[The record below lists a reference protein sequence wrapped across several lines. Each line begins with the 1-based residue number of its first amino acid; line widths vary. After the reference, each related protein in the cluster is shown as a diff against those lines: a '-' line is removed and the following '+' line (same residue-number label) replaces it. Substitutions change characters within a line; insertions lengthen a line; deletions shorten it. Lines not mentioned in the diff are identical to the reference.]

1 MKRSRPSPILSFLK
15 VVLDVTWYLM
25 AIGLALGV
33 CLLLLSAFN
42 HEPGSMQLGIPVSFE
57 SDLQASSVASPS
69 VRIDGVRIKD
79 ARGTLN
85 IPIEGGEFLFANV
98 AILITLMTF
107 GLFVFTQLRAVFRTL
122 RAGQPFVS
130 ANVRRIRWIGV
141 AVIVGELAWSGIVLF
156 ENRYAATHFTA
167 AGIRFNT
174 MPAVNAV
181 AIIYGLI
188 ILAIAEVFREGTRL
202 EEDQSLTV

>member
-1 MKRSRPSPILSFLK
+1 MKRSRRSPILSFLK

-33 CLLLLSAFN
+33 CLLLLAAFN
-42 HEPGSMQLGIPVSFE
+42 HEPGGMELGIPVSFD

-69 VRIDGVRIKD
+69 VRIEGVRIKN

-85 IPIEGGEFLFANV
+85 IPIERSEFLFANV

-141 AVIVGELAWSGIVLF
+141 AVILGELAWSGIVLF
-156 ENRYAATHFTA
+156 ENHYAATHFAA
-167 AGIRFNT
+167 AGIRFN
-174 MPAVNAV
+174 MQPAVNFV

-188 ILAIAEVFREGTRL
+188 ILALAEVFREGTRL
-202 EEDQSLTV
+202 QEDQSLTV

>member
-1 MKRSRPSPILSFLK
+1 MNRSRRRPILSFLK

-25 AIGLALGV
+25 AIGLAAGV
-33 CLLLLSAFN
+33 CLLLPSAFN
-42 HEPGSMQLGIPVSFE
+42 REPGGMQLGIPVSFD
-57 SDLQASSVASPS
+57 SDLQASTVASPS

-85 IPIEGGEFLFANV
+85 IPIERGEFLFANV

-141 AVIVGELAWSGIVLF
+141 AVILGELAWSGIVLF
-156 ENRYAATHFTA
+156 ENRYAATHFA
-167 AGIRFNT
+167 AVGIRFNT
-174 MPAVNAV
+174 QPAVNFV

>member
-1 MKRSRPSPILSFLK
+1 MKTSRGSPILSFLK
-15 VVLDVTWYLM
+15 VVLDVTWYVL
-25 AIGLALGV
+25 ATGLALGV

-42 HEPGSMQLGIPVSFE
+42 QEPGNMQLGIPVSFD
-57 SDLQASSVASPS
+57 SDLQVTSIASPS
-69 VRIDGVRIKD
+69 ARIDGVRIKD

-85 IPIEGGEFLFANV
+85 IPIERGEFLFANV
-98 AILITLMTF
+98 AILIALMTF

-122 RAGQPFVS
+122 HAGRPFVS
-130 ANVRRIRWIGV
+130 ANVKRIRWIGV
-141 AVIVGELAWSGIVLF
+141 AVIVGELVWSGFVLF
-156 ENRYAATHFTA
+156 ENRYAATHFAA

-174 MPAVNAV
+174 QPAVNFV

-188 ILAIAEVFREGTRL
+188 ILAIGEVFREGTRL

>member
-1 MKRSRPSPILSFLK
+1 MKRSQGRPILSFLK

-25 AIGLALGV
+25 VIGLALGV
-33 CLLLLSAFN
+33 CLLLLSALN
-42 HEPGSMQLGIPVSFE
+42 HEPGGMRLGIPVSFD

-69 VRIDGVRIKD
+69 VRIDGMRIKN

-85 IPIEGGEFLFANV
+85 IPIERSEFLFANV

-107 GLFVFTQLRAVFRTL
+107 GLFVFTQLREVFRTL

-156 ENRYAATHFTA
+156 ENRYAATHFAA

-174 MPAVNAV
+174 QPAVNFV

-188 ILAIAEVFREGTRL
+188 ILALAEVFREGTRL

>member
-1 MKRSRPSPILSFLK
+1 MTRSRPSPILSFLK
-15 VVLDVTWYLM
+15 VVLDVSWYLM

-42 HEPGSMQLGIPVSFE
+42 HEPGGMQLGIPVSFE
-57 SDLQASSVASPS
+57 SDLQASRVASPS

-156 ENRYAATHFTA
+156 ENRYAATHFA
-167 AGIRFNT
+167 AVGIRFNT
-174 MPAVNAV
+174 TPAVNAV